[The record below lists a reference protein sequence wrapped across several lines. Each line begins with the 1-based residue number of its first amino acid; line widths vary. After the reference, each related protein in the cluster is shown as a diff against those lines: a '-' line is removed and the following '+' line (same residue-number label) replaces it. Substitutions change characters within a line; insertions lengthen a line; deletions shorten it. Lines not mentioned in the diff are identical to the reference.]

1 MREKQQGSE
10 NLKVEKA
17 EGLNQQS
24 PEPQGLE
31 RWWSRSWEKVKERR
45 EANSRPH
52 PG

>member
-31 RWWSRSWEKVKERR
+31 TMVVQELGEG
-45 EANSRPH
+45 E
-52 PG
+52 G